1 MRVFTADSLRHFY
14 LEDIELFEEI
24 TGLNLDDYDHHNL
37 ITLTNE
43 QITELK
49 NKNVFVESTL

>member
-1 MRVFTADSLRHFY
+1 MRIFTAEGLRCYY
-14 LEDIELFEEI
+14 LEDIDLFEEI
-24 TGLNLDDYDHHNL
+24 TGINLDDYDGHTL

-49 NKNVFVESTL
+49 SKQVFSENTI

>member
-24 TGLNLDDYDHHNL
+24 TGLNLDDYDYHDL
-37 ITLTNE
+37 VTLTND
-43 QITELK
+43 QIIELK
-49 NKNVFVESTL
+49 NKNVFAENTI